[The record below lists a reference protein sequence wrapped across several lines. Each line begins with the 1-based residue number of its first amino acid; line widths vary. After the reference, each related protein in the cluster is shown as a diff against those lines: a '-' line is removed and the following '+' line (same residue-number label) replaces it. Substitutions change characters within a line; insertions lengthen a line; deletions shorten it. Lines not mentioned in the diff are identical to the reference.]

1 MIRILI
7 IEDNR
12 LLREGLTVML
22 NKQKNIKIVGA
33 FADSE
38 NVIKVIKDKQ
48 PEILLL
54 DIGLGNRNSMILVK
68 QIKKNFPHIKIIIM
82 DLLTSESDVYDF
94 VQSGVSAF
102 ILKDASVANFV
113 RTVYSVAKGNKVL
126 PSNLTTSLFSQIV
139 VNASKSAEPKKIIG
153 SILMTKREKQV
164 IALIAKGLTNKEIA
178 QKIHRSAYTVKSHV
192 HNILEKLAL
201 RSRLQIANYAK
212 ETDLDS

>member
-38 NVIKVIKDKQ
+38 NLIKVINLKQ

-68 QIKKNFPHIKIIIM
+68 QIKKNFPEIKIIIM

-94 VQSGVSAF
+94 VQAGVSAF

-113 RTVYSVAKGNKVL
+113 RTVNSVAKGNKVL

-139 VNASKSAEPKKIIG
+139 VNASKSTEPKKIIG

-164 IALIAKGLTNKEIA
+164 IALIAEGFTNKEIA
-178 QKIHRSAYTVKSHV
+178 QKIHRSTYTVKSHV

-212 ETDLDS
+212 ETDLDE